1 MQLTIIDLESLSP
14 ELQERVACFEEN
26 KKIYVGLQ
34 NQLTEVTQETQR
46 LKQKATDLEGQAN
59 RTDAS
64 WNAMAKSATIDQDKI
79 NEEIERSAQLRKD
92 AETLRLTAEAR
103 TGIQDNFVIQVAE
116 ARMKLVGVPG
126 SINKEYHQ
134 ALLAKA
140 LKQEGTLDII
150 LELFTLS
157 RALFLKSLA
166 EHDGLLSHCNSQRE
180 RQAKTQELTWVMF
193 GKEIEKLFDGAEKEV
208 RAPTLITMPPTVQK
222 EAVVDTHV
230 ALRKLLRAHATS

>member
-1 MQLTIIDLESLSP
+1 MQFTTIDRESLAP
-14 ELQERVACFEEN
+14 ELLELTACFEAN
-26 KKIYVGLQ
+26 KKVYIGLQ
-34 NQLTEVTQETQR
+34 NQLTEITQESQR
-46 LKQKATDLEGQAN
+46 LKQKASELESQAN

-92 AETLRLTAEAR
+92 AEALLLTAEAR
-103 TGIQDNFVIQVAE
+103 TAIQDNFVIQVAE

-140 LKQEGTLDII
+140 LKQEGTLDIL

-157 RALFLKSLA
+157 RALFLKSLS
-166 EHDGLLSHCNSQRE
+166 EHDGLLSRCNSQRE
-180 RQAKTQELTWVMF
+180 RQAKTHELTWVMF
-193 GKEIEKLFDGAEKEV
+193 GKEIEKLFDGAEQEAQ
-208 RAPTLITMPPTVQK
+208 APTLATMPPTVQK
-222 EAVVDTHV
+222 EAVVNTHV
-230 ALRKLLRAHATS
+230 DLRKLLRAKAAS

>member
-1 MQLTIIDLESLSP
+1 MQLTTIDRDSLSP
-14 ELQERVACFEEN
+14 ELQERLACFEAN
-26 KKIYVGLQ
+26 RDVYITLQ
-34 NQLTEVTQETQR
+34 NQYTEVVQENQR
-46 LKQKATDLEGQAN
+46 LTQKASELEGQAN

-64 WNAMAKSATIDQDKI
+64 WKAMSKSATIDQGKI

-92 AETLRLTAEAR
+92 AQVLRLTAEAR
-103 TGIQDNFVIQVAE
+103 TGIQSNLVIQVAE
-116 ARMKLVGVPG
+116 ARIKLVGVPG
-126 SINKEYHQ
+126 SINKEFHQ

-140 LKQEGTLDII
+140 LQQEGTLDIL

-157 RALFLKSLA
+157 RALFLRSLD

-193 GKEIEKLFDGAEKEV
+193 GKELAKLFDGAEKETL
-208 RAPTLITMPPTVQK
+208 APTLITMPPAVPK

-230 ALRKLLRAHATS
+230 ALRKLLCANAAS